1 MLIQCCVC
9 KRFREG
15 SRWRD
20 KEIPKRKR
28 VTISHS
34 YCPVCAQKLLLEM
47 ETRRS
52 RRTSHRP
59 SAA

>member
-9 KRFREG
+9 KRFRQG
-15 SRWRD
+15 ARWRD
-20 KEIPKRKR
+20 KQIPKRSHEA
-28 VTISHS
+28 VSHS

-47 ETRRS
+47 EIRKGRRN
-52 RRTSHRP
+52 TPRP